1 MLSSES
7 PPPSPRLSG
16 SHTFGHHGEGV
27 SESFLFDVSTPE
39 LTPNTGLVLQCTEEE
54 REISA
59 TPEEEREISATPE
72 EERETSTLTPN
83 IPVATPHLEGDRRIC
98 DEKSTSPLDPV
109 AGSKLQHKYDC
120 GEVSFLSSEEV
131 CSNDDSRVKEL
142 RGEEISPG
150 HASDYS
156 ELCLKVEPF
165 DLSGCDMADENS
177 CHAVEEEVTGVDG
190 DPTVDNS
197 TSTTEPLTT
206 CSTPIG

>member
-7 PPPSPRLSG
+7 PPPSPGLSG

-39 LTPNTGLVLQCTEEE
+39 LTPNTGLVPQCTEEE

-59 TPEEEREISATPE
+59 TPEEERETSA
-72 EERETSTLTPN
+72 LTPN
-83 IPVATPHLEGDRRIC
+83 IPVATPHLEGGRRIC
-98 DEKSTSPLDPV
+98 DENSTSSLDPV
-109 AGSKLQHKYDC
+109 AGSKLQQHKYDC
-120 GEVSFLSSEEV
+120 GEVSFLSPEV
-131 CSNDDSRVKEL
+131 CSNKERVK
-142 RGEEISPG
+142 EISPG

-165 DLSGCDMADENS
+165 DLSGCDMADKNS
-177 CHAVEEEVTGVDG
+177 CHAVEKEVTGVDG

>member
-7 PPPSPRLSG
+7 PPPSPGLSG

-27 SESFLFDVSTPE
+27 SESFLFDVPTPE
-39 LTPNTGLVLQCTEEE
+39 LTPNTGLVPQCTEEE

-59 TPEEEREISATPE
+59 TLE
-72 EERETSTLTPN
+72 EERETSALTPN
-83 IPVATPHLEGDRRIC
+83 IPVATPHLEGDHRIC
-98 DEKSTSPLDPV
+98 DENSTSPLDPV
-109 AGSKLQHKYDC
+109 AGSKLQQHKYDC

-131 CSNDDSRVKEL
+131 CSNDDSCVKEL

-177 CHAVEEEVTGVDG
+177 CHAVEEEVAGVDG

-197 TSTTEPLTT
+197 TSTTEPLTM
-206 CSTPIG
+206 CSTSIG

>member
-1 MLSSES
+1 M
-7 PPPSPRLSG
+7 
-16 SHTFGHHGEGV
+16 
-27 SESFLFDVSTPE
+27 
-39 LTPNTGLVLQCTEEE
+39 EEE

-59 TPEEEREISATPE
+59 TPEEERETSATPEEERETSATLEEERETSATLE

-83 IPVATPHLEGDRRIC
+83 IPVATPHLEGGRRIC

-109 AGSKLQHKYDC
+109 AGSKLQQHKYDC
-120 GEVSFLSSEEV
+120 GEV
-131 CSNDDSRVKEL
+131 
-142 RGEEISPG
+142 SPG